1 MKTLRNLIARLL
13 RQPLMPAAPV
23 AVSPVSPQD
32 KPSRLARAWAVA
44 SVPRPSKE
52 TTTAPTADQDISP
65 MHASMLLSLLSA
77 EGNSADAGSF
87 GSGWDVPASFE

>member
-1 MKTLRNLIARLL
+1 MKSLRNLIARLL
-13 RQPLMPAAPV
+13 RQPLMPAAPA
-23 AVSPVSPQD
+23 AVSQVNPQD
-32 KPSRLARAWAVA
+32 KPSRLAHAWAVA
-44 SVPRPSKE
+44 SVPRRARPAAA
-52 TTTAPTADQDISP
+52 APAPDEGVSP

>member
-1 MKTLRNLIARLL
+1 MKVIRNLIARLL
-13 RQPLMPAAPV
+13 RQPLMPIAP
-23 AVSPVSPQD
+23 AHVSPVNQQD

-44 SVPRPSKE
+44 SVPRPAKE
-52 TTTAPTADQDISP
+52 SAMAPPADQGVSP

-77 EGNSADAGSF
+77 EGDSADAGSF